1 MFKINTKE
9 ILGVSVLKSS
19 RLQLCWST
27 RFLFQV
33 GFVVSW
39 IILTA
44 LFVEQF
50 GIHNLL
56 WFFLFDAGLYLVGAG
71 IASFLAPRIAL
82 RKYLIIAVAG
92 TLALVGG
99 SFFFEPTDIRFF
111 VLVILAK
118 DLFFS
123 QINIGLH
130 RLTEH
135 LFSPSQAQRF
145 MPKIESAITIGS
157 VVGTLL
163 MVMLLEMTSDQSV
176 LWLWI
181 VALVGMGGIFF
192 FMPKI
197 LHTIPTFH
205 RSDEEKPCRNPIHEA
220 VHGVKKIKF
229 LRHLLMLILLQ
240 MTVFTI
246 IEFEFIK
253 EIQSYIIPEQNHIE
267 TQIPSR
273 TLQASFFTN
282 VLEKTKTVQHVAQ
295 KKVHTISSR
304 LIMRKSLAHDLGM
317 FQLFFALF
325 ALGIQFF
332 VTPKVLQKL
341 GVIGSMFSYFMI
353 LFLGLAFAVLGY
365 GGAGWVRAFQHG
377 THSLGES
384 AYHISFYS
392 IFSHSREAV
401 RLFIE
406 GIIRPLGIG
415 LGVLFLFIVP
425 TVLAFPIALALT
437 VVLLGFCMPSRKSFT
452 QLSKQNLD
460 AEENIEGK
468 LHSVEVL
475 GQKGHLGNTGI
486 LSHKLTQK
494 DEIEIVREKIIRT
507 IATIND
513 PKAVHIFLNILRD
526 ENESI
531 DTKIHVADS
540 LFHLTIPHSY
550 WNEHAF
556 TQHHLRE
563 TLEKLFHQVAHPH
576 LKKLLVMNIFKHSP
590 SHQVVPFFI
599 ETMEK
604 ADDKLKSI
612 YLRSCQMFN
621 DPEIVFYVR
630 KYLEHDD
637 PRIKSHAVIA
647 LWKFEEQEVLKEI
660 LRKLLE
666 SEQEKNLISALYA
679 IGEVRDRTQHEAVLE
694 FIDHQSDNT
703 RLHALIALA
712 KLGDSKA
719 QAGLL
724 EIIFGENPELSKKAF
739 YMLDRVSPE
748 MRSHIRHHIRT
759 EVSYQVGEIL
769 QVLSSEASEKESL
782 LGKLRWFYQMAG
794 RHDDIVAMGRM
805 GK

>member
-1 MFKINTKE
+1 MGI
-9 ILGVSVLKSS
+9 SALKSS
-19 RLQLCWST
+19 RLQLCWSA
-27 RFLFQV
+27 RFLFQT
-33 GFVVSW
+33 GFIVSW

-82 RKYLIIAVAG
+82 RKYLLIAIGG

-157 VVGTLL
+157 VVGAGL
-163 MVMLLEMTSDQSV
+163 MVFLLEMTSDQSV

-181 VALVGMGGIFF
+181 VSLLGIGGILF

-205 RSDEEKPCRNPIHEA
+205 RSDEEKPCLNPLHEA

-229 LRHLLMLILLQ
+229 LRHLLVLMLLQ

-246 IEFEFIK
+246 IEFEFTK
-253 EIQSYIIPEQNHIE
+253 EIQSHIVPEQSHSE
-267 TQIPSR
+267 VHIPSQS
-273 TLQASFFTN
+273 LQTSFFTT
-282 VLEKTKTVQHVAQ
+282 VLEKTKTVQHAAQ
-295 KKVHTISSR
+295 AKVQTISSR

-317 FQLFFALF
+317 FHLLFALF
-325 ALGIQFF
+325 ALGIQFLL
-332 VTPKVLQKL
+332 TPWVLKKF
-341 GVIGSMFSYFMI
+341 GVIGSMFSYFAI
-353 LFLGLAFAVLGY
+353 LFLGLVFTVLGY
-365 GGAGWVRAFQHG
+365 GGVGWVRAFQHG

-406 GIIRPLGIG
+406 GIIRPLGIA
-415 LGVLFLFIVP
+415 LGVLFLFFVP
-425 TVLAFPIALALT
+425 SVLVFPIALALT

-475 GQKGHLGNTGI
+475 GQKGHQGNTDI

-494 DEIEIVREKIIRT
+494 DEIEIIREKIIRT

-513 PKAVHIFLNILRD
+513 PKAVHVFLNILRD
-526 ENESI
+526 EKESI

-540 LFHLTIPHSY
+540 LFHLTIPQAY

-563 TLEKLFHQVAHPH
+563 TLEKLFHEVSHPH
-576 LKKLLVMNIFKHSP
+576 LKKLLVMNIFAHSP

-621 DPEIVFYVR
+621 DPEIVYYVR
-630 KYLEHDD
+630 QYLEHDD

-647 LWKFEEQEVLKEI
+647 LWKFEEQEVLRNI
-660 LRKLLE
+660 LRTLLE
-666 SEQEKNLISALYA
+666 SEHEKNLISALYA
-679 IGEVRDRTQHEAVLE
+679 IGEVKDKAQHEAVLE
-694 FIDHQSDNT
+694 FVDHQSENI

-712 KLGDSKA
+712 KLGDGKA

-724 EIIFGENPELSKKAF
+724 EIIFGENSELSKKAF

-748 MRSHIRHHIRT
+748 MRSQIRHHVRT
-759 EVSYQVGEIL
+759 EVSYRVGEIL
-769 QVLSSEASEKESL
+769 HVLSSAEDEKESL
-782 LGKLRWFYQMAG
+782 LGKLKWFYRMAE
-794 RHDDIVAMGRM
+794 RHDDIVALNQLRI
-805 GK
+805 KN